1 VKARLTI
8 ALVASI
14 TACTKHTAEL
24 QLVDVKRDD
33 LVIGVEISGV
43 LEAIDSTDVHP
54 PTIGEIWDFKIANLA
69 SDGDDIKAGS
79 PVIAFDPSEIMKA
92 LETMQNEADAA
103 QKQLDKKRD
112 DAALARRDDELKL
125 AQAESDLK
133 KATLKAEAP
142 SDLAAAAELQSE
154 KLDEQNAKL
163 ALARAKYHAEATRK
177 SDEQEL
183 AQLAQ
188 KAAYAKHRA
197 EVLGKSLTE
206 MQVASPRDGTIVL
219 GTNWQGEKRKIG
231 DSAYRGETV
240 LQVVG
245 LDKMRAKGLV
255 DEVDLARVGVNQHA
269 RLRLDALPDVE
280 LTGTV
285 TEIAKNVAAKS
296 QVDPSKVAKLTIL
309 LDKTTV
315 PLRPNM
321 RFRGRVETET
331 VPQVV
336 QVPVEA
342 VFVTPEGPVAY
353 RATSAGIAR
362 VKLVVGKRSATA
374 IEVKSGLAPGDR
386 VSRTDP
392 GMK

>member
-1 VKARLTI
+1 VKAWLTI
-8 ALVASI
+8 ALIASM
-14 TACTKHTAEL
+14 TACTKHAAKL

-69 SDGDDIKAGS
+69 SDGDDIKAGT
-79 PVIAFDPSEIMKA
+79 PVISFDPSEIMKE

-133 KATLKAEAP
+133 KATLKAEGP

-163 ALARAKYHAEATRK
+163 ALAGAKYHAEATRK

-197 EVLGKSLTE
+197 DVLAKSLTE

-245 LDKMRAKGLV
+245 LDKMRAKGIV
-255 DEVDLARVGVNQHA
+255 DEVDLARVGVDQHA

-280 LTGTV
+280 LSGTV

-296 QVDPSKVAKLTIL
+296 QVDPSKVAKLTII
-309 LDKTTV
+309 LDKTAV

-321 RFRGRVETET
+321 RFRGRVETEI
-331 VPQVV
+331 VPHVV

-353 RATSAGIAR
+353 RATSAGVER

-392 GMK
+392 GGK